1 MAASEAAGQVNKI
14 DPKTLSL
21 TVKKAI
27 VKELPKQ
34 ANGTFVAAP
43 FAPDPAPSPRTH
55 RANKAKALE
64 TKDENV
70 IYKLI

>member
-1 MAASEAAGQVNKI
+1 MAAGGAASLGNKI
-14 DPKTLSL
+14 DPKSL
-21 TVKKAI
+21 NLTPKKAV

-34 ANGTFVAAP
+34 PNGTFVAAII
-43 FAPDPAPSPRTH
+43 APEPAPSPRTH

-70 IYKLI
+70 IYKFI